1 MTEKLQRLELTWPG
15 KEDRFNPEPRILLE
29 DKEKSYSKPVISS
42 PLSSK
47 ECSSAI
53 SSPLRREDKGEG
65 EQPSFLPLSSKEC
78 SSVISSPLRGEDKG
92 EGEQPNLLSLAK
104 KMRHN
109 PTEAENKMWQILR
122 NNQLGYKIRRQ
133 HQIGQY
139 IVDFICLEKKLI
151 IECDGGQHNETVD
164 KERTLFL
171 ENEGFRVIRF
181 WNNEILNNIEG
192 CWEIIQKSL
201 NDCTPH
207 PNPLPQGARN
217 SIVFETSP
225 LRGEGDTLVS
235 GEGDKLNLLK
245 TKRIQPTFDNMLIH
259 GDNLLALKALEQDY
273 TGKIKCIYIDPP
285 YNTGNAFEHYDDGL
299 EHSIWL
305 SLMRD
310 RLEIL
315 RRLLAENG
323 SIWISLDDNEQA
335 YCKVLCDEIFGRQ
348 NFVCN
353 VIWQKKYA
361 PANDA
366 KWLSDN
372 HDFIIVYAK
381 NKMTWRPNLL
391 PRTEEQ
397 NKYYKYDDNDGRG
410 RWRSD
415 NVLVKTFSQSGV
427 FAITNPNTGKEYYP
441 PKGSCYR
448 FNEETAIR
456 LLKEN
461 RFYFGKDGKGAPQ
474 LKRYLSEV
482 KQGMTPLTIWPY
494 EEVGHNQ
501 DAKLEVKQFNP
512 TDIFATPKP
521 ERLIQRILT
530 LASNPGDLVLDSF
543 LGSGT
548 TAAVAQKMGRRWI
561 GVEMGDHVY
570 THCIPRLKKVIDSED
585 QGGITKT
592 VNWQGGGGFKFYEL
606 ASSLIV
612 TDKYG
617 QQIISKEYNADML
630 AEAMCKILGYHY
642 KPDKEIYWKQGF
654 SSEKN
659 FIYTTTMSLQE
670 SSLDRLAEEIG
681 DNNLLICCSAFVG
694 NSRIYPNISVKKIP
708 AAILKKCEWGREGY
722 PLNLRNYHPTDE
734 EFEFEEE

>member
-29 DKEKSYSKPVISS
+29 DKEKSYSR
-42 PLSSK
+42 
-47 ECSSAI
+47 SA
-53 SSPLRREDKGEG
+53 
-65 EQPSFLPLSSKEC
+65 EQTNLPGSAVE
-78 SSVISSPLRGEDKG
+78 
-92 EGEQPNLLSLAK
+92 
-104 KMRHN
+104 
-109 PTEAENKMWQILR
+109 
-122 NNQLGYKIRRQ
+122 
-133 HQIGQY
+133 
-139 IVDFICLEKKLI
+139 
-151 IECDGGQHNETVD
+151 
-164 KERTLFL
+164 
-171 ENEGFRVIRF
+171 
-181 WNNEILNNIEG
+181 
-192 CWEIIQKSL
+192 
-201 NDCTPH
+201 
-207 PNPLPQGARN
+207 
-217 SIVFETSP
+217 
-225 LRGEGDTLVS
+225 
-235 GEGDKLNLLK
+235 
-245 TKRIQPTFDNMLIH
+245 PTFDNMLIH

-570 THCIPRLKKVIDSED
+570 THCIPRLKKVIDGED